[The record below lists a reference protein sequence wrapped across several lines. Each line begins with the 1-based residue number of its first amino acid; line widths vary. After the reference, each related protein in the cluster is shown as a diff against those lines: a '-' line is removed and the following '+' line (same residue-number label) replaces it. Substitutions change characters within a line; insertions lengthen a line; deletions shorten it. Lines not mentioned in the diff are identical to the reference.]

1 MLSIYEVL
9 QNAGANLK
17 STYDLVVQIG
27 LSQLDNVLFAIEKGY
42 ALDDEIDWD
51 NIDTLTE
58 KKDVQ
63 N

>member
-9 QNAGANLK
+9 QNAGVNLK

-58 KKDVQ
+58 KKDV
-63 N
+63 